1 MKNFILIFAVMFS
14 SVVYSAINVEPDTGN
29 IIESTPDY
37 SVSVGN
43 ILDMYSLNAVMTNNV
58 NKALDCQAAKG
69 TAGLSAKPL
78 TSGEGVYVGMG
89 TGFTGSCGA
98 LAASFGLVTEYD
110 LSFSSDLVVTENNVL
125 GEQLSVGFG
134 VHYKF

>member
-1 MKNFILIFAVMFS
+1 MKNFIFIFVMLFS
-14 SVVYSAINVEPDTGN
+14 SVVYSAINVEKDTGE
-29 IIESTPDY
+29 IIVTGGLEDY
-37 SVSVGN
+37 SIGN
-43 ILDMYSLNAVMTNNV
+43 ILDMYSLNAAMTNNV